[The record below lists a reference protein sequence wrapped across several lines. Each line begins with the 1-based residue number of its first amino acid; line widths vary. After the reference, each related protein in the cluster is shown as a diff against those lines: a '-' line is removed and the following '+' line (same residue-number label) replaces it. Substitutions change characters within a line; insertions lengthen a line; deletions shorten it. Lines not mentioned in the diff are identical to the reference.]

1 MQRTEIIHA
10 EQIRL
15 LYANAPAGF
24 VATVL
29 NVVLLALIQWPVIAP
44 LCIMSWLAS
53 MLALTVLRAVV
64 VWRFQRCSPAPPA
77 IGRWG
82 TLFGLGTLGAGLG
95 WGCAG
100 VWLFP
105 VASITHQVFLAFVV
119 GGMIAGAVGLLSARM
134 RVFLSF
140 VCPAAVPIIVRLLA
154 QGDTLSRTMG
164 GMAALFSTVFIF
176 TAWKLHCTILTSL
189 HLRFNNNEL
198 VGAVTAEK
206 ARVEHLNTELTAEI
220 TERQR
225 AEAALRTAQEALA
238 VRVQERTAELAT
250 TLEQLQ
256 KEMVE
261 RQRLTEELR
270 QVQKMEAVGRLAGGV
285 AHDFNNILAAMI
297 GYTELSMYNIPAS
310 NPAWHQLQEVLRAGQ
325 RAKALVHQIL
335 TFSRRTEQAH
345 TPVQL
350 PPLVE
355 EALALLRASLPSSI
369 EIRQHIDPEVGAVL
383 ADPTQ
388 LHQVIINL
396 CANAEHAMRQ
406 TGGVLDVRLEAVKVD
421 TALAA
426 QHPALHLGPH
436 VQLTVR
442 DTGQG
447 MPPDVVEHIYDP
459 FFTTKAAGEGT
470 GIGLS
475 VVHGIVVNHGGTIT
489 VESRVDYGTT
499 FMIYLPCIPWDMAGE
514 VQEEEPLPCRQE
526 RLLFIDD
533 EPALVHM
540 GHAVLT
546 QLGYDVTTC
555 TSGVEAL
562 AAVQAAPHHF
572 DLVITD
578 YTMPQMTGDVLTR
591 ALRRLRP
598 DIPII
603 LETGFSH
610 TIDAEQA
617 AALGIDAFLLKPWT
631 VRELARTIAQVL
643 AKRRT

>member
-1 MQRTEIIHA
+1 MQRTVILHA
-10 EQIRL
+10 EQVRL

-44 LCIMSWLAS
+44 PRLMIWLAS
-53 MLALTVLRAVV
+53 MLGLTALRAVM
-64 VWRFQRCSPAPPA
+64 VWRFQRRAPAPPA

-95 WGCAG
+95 WGSTG

-105 VASITHQVFLAFVV
+105 VASLTHQVFLAFVV

-134 RVFLSF
+134 GVFLSF
-140 VCPAAVPIIVRLLA
+140 ACPAAVPIIVHLLA
-154 QGDTLSRTMG
+154 QDDPTSRTMS
-164 GMAALFSTVFIF
+164 GMATLFTLVSIF
-176 TAWKLHCTILTSL
+176 TAWKLHCTIRTSL
-189 HLRFNNNEL
+189 HLRFDNADL
-198 VGAVTAEK
+198 VAAVMAEK
-206 ARVEHLNTELTAEI
+206 ARVEHFNMELTAEI

-225 AEAALRTAQEALA
+225 AEAALRTAQEALEE
-238 VRVQERTAELAT
+238 RVQARTAELAT

-256 KEMVE
+256 IEMVE
-261 RQRLTEELR
+261 RQCLAEELR

-297 GYTELSMYNIPAS
+297 GFTELATQNMPAS
-310 NPAWHQLQEVLRAGQ
+310 SPAWHQLQEVLRAGQ

-335 TFSRRTEQAH
+335 TFSRRTAQAH

-350 PPLVE
+350 PLLVE
-355 EALALLRASLPSSI
+355 EALALLRASLPSTL
-369 EIRQHIDPEVGAVL
+369 EIRRHLDPAVGAVL

-388 LHQVIINL
+388 LHQVLLNL
-396 CANAEHAMRQ
+396 CANAKYAMRQ
-406 TGGVLDVRLEAVKVD
+406 TGGVLEVRLEAVEVD

-426 QHPALHLGPH
+426 QHPTLHLGPY
-436 VQLTVR
+436 VRLTVR

-447 MPPDVVEHIYDP
+447 MPPDVVERIYDP

-489 VESRVDYGTT
+489 VESQVGQGTT
-499 FMIYLPCIPWDMAGE
+499 FIIYLPCIPWDMADE
-514 VQEEEPLPCRQE
+514 VQADEPIPHGLG

-533 EPALVHM
+533 EPALVRL
-540 GHAVLT
+540 GYSVLT
-546 QLGYDVTTC
+546 QLGYDVAAYTC
-555 TSGVEAL
+555 SAEAL
-562 AAVQAAPHHF
+562 AAFQAAPHQF

-603 LETGFSH
+603 LETGFGH
-610 TIDAEQA
+610 TIDTEQIT
-617 AALGIDAFLLKPWT
+617 ALGIDAFLLKPWT

-643 AKRRT
+643 AQRPF

>member
-1 MQRTEIIHA
+1 
-10 EQIRL
+10 
-15 LYANAPAGF
+15 
-24 VATVL
+24 
-29 NVVLLALIQWPVIAP
+29 
-44 LCIMSWLAS
+44 
-53 MLALTVLRAVV
+53 
-64 VWRFQRCSPAPPA
+64 
-77 IGRWG
+77 
-82 TLFGLGTLGAGLG
+82 
-95 WGCAG
+95 
-100 VWLFP
+100 
-105 VASITHQVFLAFVV
+105 
-119 GGMIAGAVGLLSARM
+119 
-134 RVFLSF
+134 
-140 VCPAAVPIIVRLLA
+140 
-154 QGDTLSRTMG
+154 
-164 GMAALFSTVFIF
+164 
-176 TAWKLHCTILTSL
+176 
-189 HLRFNNNEL
+189 
-198 VGAVTAEK
+198 
-206 ARVEHLNTELTAEI
+206 
-220 TERQR
+220 
-225 AEAALRTAQEALA
+225 
-238 VRVQERTAELAT
+238 
-250 TLEQLQ
+250 
-256 KEMVE
+256 
-261 RQRLTEELR
+261 
-270 QVQKMEAVGRLAGGV
+270 
-285 AHDFNNILAAMI
+285 
-297 GYTELSMYNIPAS
+297 
-310 NPAWHQLQEVLRAGQ
+310 
-325 RAKALVHQIL
+325 
-335 TFSRRTEQAH
+335 
-345 TPVQL
+345 
-350 PPLVE
+350 
-355 EALALLRASLPSSI
+355 LLRASLPSSI

-426 QHPALHLGPH
+426 QHPTLHLGPH

-489 VESRVDYGTT
+489 VESRVDHGTT

-533 EPALVHM
+533 EPALVHL

-546 QLGYDVTTC
+546 QLGYHVTTC

-562 AAVQAAPHHF
+562 AALQAAPHHY